1 MKVFIVLVVY
11 VTVGLQLTVIA
22 MERWR
27 KIVHPTW
34 TQFNISV
41 GRIISTPIVVGAMV
55 LNMPS
60 YMLFIPRD
68 MIYIKYS
75 GDGDFNTATVFLTL
89 TVIFLAVHL
98 ASFVHFLMLV
108 RDLVTVEGRPFTS
121 VANKVAY
128 DVLDHTIL
136 VYYMAPFPVFLCFS
150 GRQVVRMVGLKIPL
164 RPEDEPQ
171 EEPPA
176 PQVQDTPEE
185 VTPVLPTVPD
195 ADAKPAKSA
204 LKRHVSPA
212 TDGQDEG
219 AKTDAEAAT
228 PSGGDE
234 ASEGSSKRRKPRFA
248 VFADAGSID
257 ADDKKPIK
265 PSRRG
270 TQFVPADKVTE
281 VQDLVTETVDH
292 ASEVKPTPTGEGT
305 TSGSPA
311 KWATAPAKPDGP
323 GAGEPKEGHSESLE
337 K

>member
-1 MKVFIVLVVY
+1 MRWNFAAACSMKVFIVLVVY

-75 GDGDFNTATVFLTL
+75 GDGDFKYIRIWQCFPSSRGEEQKLLTIYVVALVTVFLI
-89 TVIFLAVHL
+89 VFLFCGFFYASLMFHWHRGEGGPLKGVKGTSAVTYR
-98 ASFVHFLMLV
+98 FVHFLMLV

-150 GRQVVRMVGLKIPL
+150 GRQVVRMASCHDGSVVGWSTGCRRVFIGF
-164 RPEDEPQ
+164 
-171 EEPPA
+171 
-176 PQVQDTPEE
+176 
-185 VTPVLPTVPD
+185 
-195 ADAKPAKSA
+195 SA
-204 LKRHVSPA
+204 
-212 TDGQDEG
+212 GQ
-219 AKTDAEAAT
+219 
-228 PSGGDE
+228 
-234 ASEGSSKRRKPRFA
+234 ASC
-248 VFADAGSID
+248 
-257 ADDKKPIK
+257 
-265 PSRRG
+265 
-270 TQFVPADKVTE
+270 
-281 VQDLVTETVDH
+281 
-292 ASEVKPTPTGEGT
+292 
-305 TSGSPA
+305 
-311 KWATAPAKPDGP
+311 
-323 GAGEPKEGHSESLE
+323 
-337 K
+337 